1 MFDDRVEIT
10 SPGGMLDGN
19 MIQNMDI
26 TKIASIRRNKIISD
40 IFNRLH
46 FMDRRG
52 SGLIRILN
60 SYKDCVNKP
69 TFTSD
74 TSSFKVVLPNKSKM
88 NINNDDDIKVNH
100 TNENY
105 VSDEEY
111 FIIKIYSIL
120 PDNLKQKTY
129 ELIKKLFN
137 KYNFKYEFKRE
148 DIEEQ
153 FNIKKSRASEIIA
166 LLLKYELIESCNSSK
181 YIFIKN
187 KVKK

>member
-1 MFDDRVEIT
+1 
-10 SPGGMLDGN
+10 
-19 MIQNMDI
+19 
-26 TKIASIRRNKIISD
+26 
-40 IFNRLH
+40 
-46 FMDRRG
+46 MDRRG

-129 ELIKKLFN
+129 ELIKNYLIN
-137 KYNFKYEFKRE
+137 IILNMNLRE
-148 DIEEQ
+148 KI
-153 FNIKKSRASEIIA
+153 
-166 LLLKYELIESCNSSK
+166 
-181 YIFIKN
+181 
-187 KVKK
+187 